1 MSYIFTSESVSE
13 GHPDKIC
20 DQISDAILDKCL
32 EQDKNSKVA
41 CETMVKNN
49 HVILAGEIS
58 KAKVD
63 YEHVARI
70 VVEDIGYTD
79 KDLGFSYDSF
89 EFHNYISEQSRD
101 ITEGINLGKELG
113 SGDQGIMFGYACKET
128 SELMPLPIL
137 LAHKLTY
144 KHAEIRKSQD
154 IGLLSLIQKL
164 K

>member
-58 KAKVD
+58 TKAKVD

-113 SGDQGIMFGYACKET
+113 SGDQGIMFGYACKA
-128 SELMPLPIL
+128 L
-137 LAHKLTY
+137 
-144 KHAEIRKSQD
+144 
-154 IGLLSLIQKL
+154 LLSLICCNQITLTQHLMVILVERIKTL
-164 K
+164 LGKK